1 MSDHDSTSLYDI
13 PLNGELDELG
23 IYIDHV
29 LPTKEIAA
37 QIATIERYLKRTG
50 SGSVSFVREGDT
62 DCILMCPDNIQQTPA
77 VQWCIAD
84 NLATA
89 RERIDA
95 LRDHFNVSGMQNQ
108 SITYSST
115 SCNVCGKTEGL
126 SWCSACRKVR
136 YCSSTCQRSDWKRHK
151 KFCVKKNTSA

>member
-1 MSDHDSTSLYDI
+1 MSIYDI

-50 SGSVSFVREGDT
+50 SHTASFVREGDT
-62 DCILMCPDNIQQTPA
+62 DCILMCPDNLHQTPA
-77 VQWCIAD
+77 VQWRIAD
-84 NLATA
+84 DLATA

-95 LRDHFNVSGMQNQ
+95 LRDHFNASGMQNQ
-108 SITYSST
+108 SITYSPT
-115 SCNVCGKTEGL
+115 SCNVCGKSEGL
-126 SWCSACRKVR
+126 SWCGACRKVR
-136 YCSSTCQRSDWKRHK
+136 YCSSTCQRSDWKTHK